1 MISRAFLSSIAFR
14 LPFAITFICVS
25 VLLLSAVAIYGLQ
38 KARNE
43 MASYSV
49 QAFSSLAKASL
60 VSRQVSDLVSSAPFL
75 MNATSPYRV
84 SSESRAVVAQVDA
97 LLQTM
102 SPEERGLAIEGFG
115 GRRIIA
121 LLKDI
126 QKQTLDLARNAD
138 SAQEYK
144 AHAAAALGEIATG
157 HSMRDT
163 DLRQR
168 LSSIVQ
174 SAATSDSLFQLGELQ
189 RRYVAET
196 SAMLQSP
203 GPDLRISQE
212 ELAPYRRIFD
222 AQTQYLLEMFA
233 IRAAVSR
240 LHTVSRDLSHATE
253 TQSEAVAQSLN
264 RNLGSASSALRQL
277 LVMVI
282 LASLA
287 VVLLAVLSIRSVM
300 RVSRG
305 IVDLSEGMNAL
316 AKGDQQVGPPSYAGT
331 ETELIRLLD
340 AFRAFKESVDRV
352 SRLRRTAEAAA
363 RTIRS
368 TFRTMNEGIAL
379 FDPLGRPITM
389 NRRIIELMRQTGSS
403 RKMPL
408 RRFIETIPEIDPL
421 LMPSEREAGSLVE
434 RRLLRHRFA
443 DTQVVE
449 ISASRQPDGGV
460 VLLARDVTMMDRQEV
475 EAARAQ
481 RLEVVMRMTH
491 QVSHEVGNM
500 IGIITGSLGLLEREP
515 GFSEKQKRHLGRI
528 RKAAERGRALASS
541 MLSVGS
547 QQQIRASIIDVGSI
561 LQGMADVLEMAIGSG
576 NRLELDLAADLP
588 PMNLDPALLEQ
599 SVLNLCL
606 NAAAA
611 MPGGGPVTIQAR
623 AKADKLTIAV
633 IDEGVGMSP
642 EVLDQALEP
651 YFTTRSRAGGS
662 GLELA
667 MVYGFVRQSGGEVTI
682 TSCPDEG
689 TIVTLSFPVCDAGR
703 NGAPAYLGT

>member
-1 MISRAFLSSIAFR
+1 MINRAFVSSIAFR

-38 KARNE
+38 KARSE
-43 MASYSV
+43 MSAYTV

-84 SSESRAVVAQVDA
+84 SSESRAVVAQVEA

-102 SPEERGLAIEGFG
+102 SPDQSGTAVQADGA
-115 GRRIIA
+115 RRIIA
-121 LLKDI
+121 LLKSI
-126 QKQTLDLARNAD
+126 EAQTLALAGNAD
-138 SAQEYK
+138 AAQAHK
-144 AHAAAALGEIATG
+144 AEAAVALGEIATARTI
-157 HSMRDT
+157 RDQ

-168 LSSIVQ
+168 LNGIAQ
-174 SAATSDSLFQLGELQ
+174 SASTSDSLFQLGELQ
-189 RRYVAET
+189 RRFVAET
-196 SAMLQSP
+196 STPLLAASAD
-203 GPDLRISQE
+203 PDARADQLD
-212 ELAPYRRIFD
+212 PYRRIFE
-222 AQTQYLLEMFA
+222 AQTRYLLEMFT
-233 IRAAVSR
+233 IRASVSR

-253 TQSEAVAQSLN
+253 TQSELVARALN
-264 RNLGSASSALRQL
+264 QNLESTSSALRQL
-277 LVMVI
+277 LVMIVLASFAVVI
-282 LASLA
+282 LAI
-287 VVLLAVLSIRSVM
+287 LSIRSVM
-300 RVSRG
+300 RVSHG
-305 IVDLSEGMNAL
+305 IGDLSRGMNAL
-316 AKGDQQVGPPSYAGT
+316 ARGEENVGPPVYAGT

-379 FDPLGRPITM
+379 FDATGHPITM
-389 NRRIIELMRQTGSS
+389 NRRIIELLRQSGSS

-408 RRFIETIPEIDPL
+408 RRFVGTIPEIDPM
-421 LMPSEREAGSLVE
+421 LMPTDSETGALVQ
-434 RRLLRHRFA
+434 RRVLRHRFP
-443 DTQVVE
+443 DEQVVE

-460 VLLARDVTMMDRQEV
+460 VLLARDVTAMDRQEM

-481 RLEVVMRMTH
+481 RLDVVMRMTH

-515 GFSEKQKRHLGRI
+515 GFTERQKRHLGRI
-528 RKAAERGRALASS
+528 RKAAERGRALAAS

-547 QQQIRASIIDVGSI
+547 QQQIRPAPIDIASI
-561 LQGMADVLEMAIGSG
+561 LNGMADVLEMAIGTR

-588 PMNLDPALLEQ
+588 TVSLDPALLEQ
-599 SVLNLCL
+599 SILNLCL
-606 NAAAA
+606 NASAA
-611 MPGGGPVTIQAR
+611 MPGGGLIRLEAQAEPGM
-623 AKADKLTIAV
+623 LVIAV

-651 YFTTRSRAGGS
+651 YFTTRSKTGGS
-662 GLELA
+662 GLGLA
-667 MVYGFVRQSGGEVTI
+667 MVYGFVRQSGGDVRI
-682 TSCPDEG
+682 VSRLGEG
-689 TIVTLSFPVCDAGR
+689 TRVALHFPLLDS
-703 NGAPAYLGT
+703 L

>member
-14 LPFAITFICVS
+14 LPFAIAFICVS

-43 MASYSV
+43 MSSYSV

-102 SPEERGLAIEGFG
+102 SPEEQGLAIEGFG

-138 SAQEYK
+138 AAQNYK
-144 AHAAAALGEIATG
+144 ADAAAALGEIATG
-157 HSMRDT
+157 RSIGDAEF
-163 DLRQR
+163 RQK
-168 LSSIVQ
+168 LNSIVQ
-174 SAATSDSLFQLGELQ
+174 SASTSDSLLQLGELQ

-196 SAMLQSP
+196 ATRRTAGTALMVSEP
-203 GPDLRISQE
+203 
-212 ELAPYRRIFD
+212 ELDAYQRLFE
-222 AQTQYLLEMFA
+222 AQTLYLMEMFT
-233 IRAAVSR
+233 IRAAVAR
-240 LHTVSRDLSHATE
+240 LHIVSRDLSHATE
-253 TQSEAVAQSLN
+253 TQSESVARSLN
-264 RNLGSASSALRQL
+264 RNLESASAALRRL
-277 LVMVI
+277 LVMVV

-287 VVLLAVLSIRSVM
+287 VVILAILSIRSVM

-305 IVDLSEGMNAL
+305 IVDLSNGMNAL
-316 AKGDQQVGPPSYAGT
+316 AKGEPDVGPPRYAGT
-331 ETELIRLLD
+331 ETELVRLLE

-352 SRLRRTAEAAA
+352 SRLRQKAEAAA

-379 FDPLGRPITM
+379 FDPKGRPITM
-389 NRRIIELMRQTGSS
+389 NRRIIELVRQAGSS
-403 RKMPL
+403 RKMAL
-408 RRFIETIPEIDPL
+408 RRFVETFPEIDGTL
-421 LMPSEREAGSLVE
+421 LPSDGEQGSLVE
-434 RRLLRHRFA
+434 RLSHRHRF
-443 DTQVVE
+443 DDGRVVE
-449 ISASRQPDGGV
+449 MSASRQPDGGV
-460 VLLARDVTMMDRQEV
+460 VLLARDVTAMDRQEV

-481 RLEVVMRMTH
+481 RLDVIMRMTH

-515 GFSEKQKRHLGRI
+515 RNESQNRHIARI

-547 QQQIRASIIDVGSI
+547 QQQIRPSPVDIGAVLRGT
-561 LQGMADVLEMAIGSG
+561 ADVLEMAIGSA
-576 NRLELDLAADLP
+576 NTLELELADDLP
-588 PMNLDPALLEQ
+588 TINLDPALFEQ

-606 NAAAA
+606 NAASA
-611 MPGGGPVTIQAR
+611 MPNGGVVKVSASLGNATLV
-623 AKADKLTIAV
+623 IAV
-633 IDEGVGMSP
+633 VDTGVGMSP

-651 YFTTRSRAGGS
+651 YFTTRSKTGGS
-662 GLELA
+662 GLGLA
-667 MVYGFVRQSGGEVTI
+667 MVYGFVRQSGGEVEI
-682 TSCPDEG
+682 KSLPGEG
-689 TIVTLSFPVCDAGR
+689 TTVRLLFPLSPKGE
-703 NGAPAYLGT
+703 

>member
-14 LPFAITFICVS
+14 LPFAIAFICVS

-102 SPEERGLAIEGFG
+102 SPEEQGLAIEGFG

-138 SAQEYK
+138 AAQNYK
-144 AHAAAALGEIATG
+144 ADAAAALGEIATG
-157 HSMRDT
+157 RSIGDAEF
-163 DLRQR
+163 RQK
-168 LSSIVQ
+168 LNSIVQ
-174 SAATSDSLFQLGELQ
+174 SASTSDSLLQLGELQ

-196 SAMLQSP
+196 ATRRTAGTALMVSEP
-203 GPDLRISQE
+203 
-212 ELAPYRRIFD
+212 ELDPYQRLFE
-222 AQTQYLLEMFA
+222 AQTRYLMEMFT
-233 IRAAVSR
+233 IRTAVAR
-240 LHTVSRDLSHATE
+240 LHIVSRDLSHATE
-253 TQSEAVAQSLN
+253 TQSESVARSLN
-264 RNLGSASSALRQL
+264 RNLESASAALRRL
-277 LVMVI
+277 LVMVV

-287 VVLLAVLSIRSVM
+287 VVILAILSIRSVM

-305 IVDLSEGMNAL
+305 IVDLSNGMNAL
-316 AKGDQQVGPPSYAGT
+316 AKGEPDVGPPRYAGT
-331 ETELIRLLD
+331 ETELVRLLE

-352 SRLRRTAEAAA
+352 SRLRQKTEAAA

-379 FDPLGRPITM
+379 FDPKGRPITM
-389 NRRIIELMRQTGSS
+389 NRRIIELVRQAGSS
-403 RKMPL
+403 RKMAL
-408 RRFIETIPEIDPL
+408 RRFVETFPEIDGTL
-421 LMPSEREAGSLVE
+421 LPSDGEQGSLVE
-434 RRLLRHRFA
+434 RLSHRHRF
-443 DTQVVE
+443 DDGRVVE
-449 ISASRQPDGGV
+449 MSASRQPDGGV
-460 VLLARDVTMMDRQEV
+460 VLLARDVTAMDRQEV

-481 RLEVVMRMTH
+481 RLDVIMRMTH

-515 GFSEKQKRHLGRI
+515 RNESQNRHIARI

-547 QQQIRASIIDVGSI
+547 QQQIRPSPVDIGAI
-561 LQGMADVLEMAIGSG
+561 LRGTADVLEMAIGSA
-576 NRLELDLAADLP
+576 NTLELELADDLP
-588 PMNLDPALLEQ
+588 TINLDPALFEQ

-606 NAAAA
+606 NAASA
-611 MPGGGPVTIQAR
+611 MPNGGVVKVSASLGNATLV
-623 AKADKLTIAV
+623 IAV
-633 IDEGVGMSP
+633 VDTGVGMSP

-651 YFTTRSRAGGS
+651 YFTTRSKTGGS
-662 GLELA
+662 GLGLA
-667 MVYGFVRQSGGEVTI
+667 MVYGFVRQSGGEVEI
-682 TSCPDEG
+682 KSLPGEG
-689 TIVTLSFPVCDAGR
+689 TTVRLLFPLSQKGE
-703 NGAPAYLGT
+703 

>member
-14 LPFAITFICVS
+14 LPFAIAFICVS

-102 SPEERGLAIEGFG
+102 SPEEQGLAIEGFG

-138 SAQEYK
+138 AAQDYK
-144 AHAAAALGEIATG
+144 ADAAAALGEIATG
-157 HSMRDT
+157 RSIGDT
-163 DLRQR
+163 EFRQK
-168 LSSIVQ
+168 LNSIVQ
-174 SAATSDSLFQLGELQ
+174 SASTSDSLFQLGELQ

-196 SAMLQSP
+196 ATRRMAAGSAL
-203 GPDLRISQE
+203 LVLE
-212 ELAPYRRIFD
+212 AELDPYRRLFE
-222 AQTQYLLEMFA
+222 AQTRYLMEMFT
-233 IRAAVSR
+233 IRAAVAR
-240 LHTVSRDLSHATE
+240 LHIVSRDLSHATE
-253 TQSEAVAQSLN
+253 TQSESVARSLN
-264 RNLGSASSALRQL
+264 RNLESASAALRRL
-277 LVMVI
+277 LVMVV

-287 VVLLAVLSIRSVM
+287 VVILAILSIRSVM

-305 IVDLSEGMNAL
+305 IVDLSNGMNAL
-316 AKGDQQVGPPSYAGT
+316 AKGEPDVGPPRYAGT
-331 ETELIRLLD
+331 ETELVRLLE

-352 SRLRRTAEAAA
+352 SRLRQKAEAAA

-379 FDPLGRPITM
+379 FDPKGRPITM
-389 NRRIIELMRQTGSS
+389 NRRIIELVRQGGSS
-403 RKMPL
+403 RKMAL
-408 RRFIETIPEIDPL
+408 RRFVETFPEIDGTL
-421 LMPSEREAGSLVE
+421 LPSDGEQGSLVE
-434 RRLLRHRFA
+434 RLSHRHRF
-443 DTQVVE
+443 DDGRVVE
-449 ISASRQPDGGV
+449 MSASRQPDGGV
-460 VLLARDVTMMDRQEV
+460 VLLARDVTAMDRQEV

-481 RLEVVMRMTH
+481 RLDVIMRMTH

-515 GFSEKQKRHLGRI
+515 RNESQNRHIARI

-547 QQQIRASIIDVGSI
+547 QQQIRPSPVDIGAI
-561 LQGMADVLEMAIGSG
+561 LRGTADVLEMAIGSA
-576 NRLELDLAADLP
+576 NTLELELADDLP
-588 PMNLDPALLEQ
+588 TINLDPALFEQ

-606 NAAAA
+606 NAASA
-611 MPGGGPVTIQAR
+611 MPGGGVVKVSASLGD
-623 AKADKLTIAV
+623 ASLV
-633 IDEGVGMSP
+633 ISVVDTGVGMSP

-651 YFTTRSRAGGS
+651 YFTTRSKTGGS
-662 GLELA
+662 GLGLA
-667 MVYGFVRQSGGEVTI
+667 MVYGFVRQSGGEVEI
-682 TSCPDEG
+682 KSLLGEG
-689 TIVTLSFPVCDAGR
+689 TTVRLLFPLSQKGE
-703 NGAPAYLGT
+703 